1 MEISKTSN
9 IRAII
14 KHDPKTRAI
23 FDRYGLLECGGA
35 AGPSEPLGFFARTHN
50 VDIDTLINELRTVM
64 GDDRSA

>member
-14 KHDPKTRAI
+14 KHNPKTRAI

-35 AGPSEPLGFFARTHN
+35 AGPAEPLGFFARAHN
-50 VDIDTLINELRTVM
+50 VDINVLIGELQSVI
-64 GDDRSA
+64 GHSNG